1 LRGFAPLVPW
11 GNGVTL
17 AADIRLSPT
26 SAPVSTEDGSPS
38 FRPCPF
44 SRNYRISARLAWQSL
59 LVFLI
64 YRLGLAGALLFAFS
78 TRTASSF
85 LGKQA
90 PGFFGQVSLGYFVLV
105 LIGFLLWIVRRPAYP
120 FQAQLHVFIDILA
133 LTLLAHASGGVE
145 SGLGILLTVTVAA
158 GGILVGG
165 RCALVFAALAS
176 IGFLGEQIYTDLAGG
191 ALPAA
196 NYPYAGALGAAFFAV
211 ALLAHTAAKR
221 AELTEELA
229 HRRGVELNRLQQ
241 LSTHILQHLPSGL
254 VVLDESGQVLMLNQ
268 SAARLLSLDPAG
280 HEPLALRPDLE
291 QGYRAW
297 RERAAHD
304 HLSLNRV
311 GGSSMLARFARF
323 DGAEVSFDLIFLE
336 DSALLNQR
344 VQQGKLASLGQL
356 TASIAHEICN
366 PLSAIQHA
374 SQLLAEAPGLSEGDA
389 RLTGIIVANAGRVNA
404 TIENVL
410 SISRRAPSRRQ
421 SVDLAAWL
429 ERFVAEFRE
438 LHHVPDAHLLFQP
451 AMEAITCAVDPSQLK
466 QILENLCGNALKY
479 GCPERQPVVARVGR
493 AGPTLA
499 PCVEIV
505 DRGPGIA
512 TGNVERLFEPFFS
525 TSASGAGLGLY
536 IARELAE
543 LNQATLIYEP
553 APGGGSCFRF
563 CLQDAATD
571 GAPEA

>member
-1 LRGFAPLVPW
+1 MNPEPSVLSSLSAPLF
-11 GNGVTL
+11 
-17 AADIRLSPT
+17 S
-26 SAPVSTEDGSPS
+26 EDGSPA

-64 YRLGLAGALLFAFS
+64 FRLGLAGALLFAFS
-78 TRTASSF
+78 TRTANSF
-85 LGKQA
+85 LGKLA
-90 PGFFGQVSLGYFVLV
+90 PGLFGRASLVYFALV
-105 LIGFLLWIVRRPAYP
+105 LIGFLLWILRRPAYP
-120 FQAQLHVFIDILA
+120 FQAQLHIFTDIVA
-133 LTLLAHASGGVE
+133 LTLLAHLSGGVQ

-176 IGFLGEQIYTDLAGG
+176 IGFLGEQFYSDLTDAF
-191 ALPAA
+191 PPA
-196 NYPYAGALGAAFFAV
+196 NYTYAGALGAAFFAV

-229 HRRGVELNRLQQ
+229 RRRGVELNRLQQ
-241 LSTHILQHLPSGL
+241 LSMHILQHLPSGV
-254 VVLDESGQVLMLNQ
+254 VVLDEAGRPLMLNP
-268 SAARLLSLDPAG
+268 SASRLLSLDDAG
-280 HEPLALRPDLE
+280 DEPPELRSDLTE
-291 QGYRAW
+291 GYQAW
-297 RERAAHD
+297 RDQAGRSQ
-304 HLSLNRV
+304 LSLNRA
-311 GGSSMLARFARF
+311 GGSSVLARFARF
-323 DGAEVSFDLIFLE
+323 DGAEASFDLIFLE

-344 VQQGKLASLGQL
+344 VQQGKLASLGRL
-356 TASIAHEICN
+356 TASIAHEIRN

-374 SQLLAEAPGLSEGDA
+374 SQLLAEAPGLSAEDA

-421 SVDLAAWL
+421 SVELSGWL

-438 LHHVPDAHLLFQP
+438 LHHVPHGHLRVQP
-451 AMEAITCAVDPSQLK
+451 AAEKLACAVDPSQLK

-479 GCPERQPVVARVGR
+479 GHPERQAVSARLRRCG
-493 AGPTLA
+493 ASFA
-499 PCVEIV
+499 PCVEVV
-505 DRGPGIA
+505 DRGPGIPL
-512 TGNVERLFEPFFS
+512 GDVERLFEPFFT

-543 LNQATLIYEP
+543 LNQATLTYEA
-553 APGGGSCFRF
+553 APQGGSCFRL
-563 CLQDAATD
+563 CLQ
-571 GAPEA
+571 EAETKELEA